1 MMMGMFTNLIDRLLQ
16 SSWDRARRA
25 RREAN
30 NAVLATAPD
39 VPRQYTGVS
48 RNFTVKEA
56 LNGTFIEFNR
66 HKWNHQRADDY
77 EQCIYIVKDGETLVD
92 AIATVLVL
100 MDKRGDEA

>member
-1 MMMGMFTNLIDRLLQ
+1 MGMFTNLIDRILHA
-16 SSWDRARRA
+16 SWDRARRA
-25 RREAN
+25 RRERN
-30 NAVLATAPD
+30 EAVIASVSPD

-77 EQCIYIVKDGETLVD
+77 EQCIYIVRDGETLVD

>member
-1 MMMGMFTNLIDRLLQ
+1 MGMFTNLIDRFFE
-16 SSWDRARRA
+16 SSWERARRK
-25 RREAN
+25 RNRE
-30 NAVLATAPD
+30 VLVSAPD
-39 VPRQYTGVS
+39 TPRQYTGVS
-48 RNFTVKEA
+48 RNFSVKEA

-66 HKWNHQRADDY
+66 YKWNHQRADEY

>member
-1 MMMGMFTNLIDRLLQ
+1 MGMLTDWLDRMFER
-16 SSWDRARRA
+16 SWNRTRERKRRA
-25 RREAN
+25 GE
-30 NAVLATAPD
+30 VLVSTSD
-39 VPRQYTGVS
+39 TPRQYTGVS

-77 EQCIYIVKDGETLVD
+77 EQCIYIVRDGETLVD

-100 MDKRGDEA
+100 MDKPEV

>member
-1 MMMGMFTNLIDRLLQ
+1 MGMFTNLIDRLLQ

-25 RREAN
+25 RNEA
-30 NAVLATAPD
+30 LIATAAPD

-48 RNFTVKEA
+48 RNFSVKEA

-66 HKWNHQRADDY
+66 HKWNQHKADEY
-77 EQCIYIVKDGETLVD
+77 EQCIYIVRDGETLVD

-100 MDKRGDEA
+100 MDKRADEP